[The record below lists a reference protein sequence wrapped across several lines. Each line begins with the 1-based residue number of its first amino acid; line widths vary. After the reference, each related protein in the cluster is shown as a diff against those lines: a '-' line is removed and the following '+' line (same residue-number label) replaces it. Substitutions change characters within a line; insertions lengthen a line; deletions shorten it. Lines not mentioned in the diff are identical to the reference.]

1 MLKGVFF
8 DLDGTLLPMEEDH
21 FTQVYF
27 QELCKKAALYG
38 YNPQELTQVV
48 WGGVKQMYQNQGTLT
63 NEEVFWTHFKKSYS
77 EEKIK
82 DKKIFDS
89 FYVHE
94 FKNTK
99 SSCEENPLAKEIV
112 QFVRNEHLL
121 SILSTNPIFPY
132 QGTLTRMNFIGLKE
146 EDFDYITAYE
156 NSYYCKPNP
165 KYFESLL
172 KQFALKPE
180 EVIVFGNNDVEDYL
194 CAKQCHIKCYLVGK
208 HLILHPEQKLNA
220 PMISMEEIIPT
231 IKNHLKEGLL

>member
-82 DKKIFDS
+82 
-89 FYVHE
+89 
-94 FKNTK
+94 
-99 SSCEENPLAKEIV
+99 
-112 QFVRNEHLL
+112 
-121 SILSTNPIFPY
+121 
-132 QGTLTRMNFIGLKE
+132 
-146 EDFDYITAYE
+146 
-156 NSYYCKPNP
+156 
-165 KYFESLL
+165 
-172 KQFALKPE
+172 
-180 EVIVFGNNDVEDYL
+180 
-194 CAKQCHIKCYLVGK
+194 
-208 HLILHPEQKLNA
+208 
-220 PMISMEEIIPT
+220 
-231 IKNHLKEGLL
+231 